1 MTNQKTPIISLV
13 GRTNV
18 GKSTLF
24 NRLTGRKKALV
35 HDRPG
40 VTRDRREGQA
50 VMYGCPFK
58 VVDTAGL
65 ESSDELAQSMW
76 RQTKKALQDSDAVV
90 FIVDV
95 RAGVTPLDKKTAQT
109 LRKVGKPVI
118 LVGNKAEGKNFFT
131 QELYALGCGEPVLIS
146 AEHGSGMTDLFEAL
160 CPYIRNLSEQE
171 LNETPKEKRARRKK
185 IEEEVIDVNDE
196 TVIEENLDD
205 KIIDIAIVGRPNVGK
220 STLVN
225 RLLNQD
231 RMLTGPMAGLTR
243 DAISIDWS
251 YQGRKL
257 RLTDTAGLRR
267 RARVED
273 ALEKLSAADTKRA
286 AFLAQVVVL
295 VLDADAIL
303 EKQDLTIARQVIDE
317 GRSLIIA
324 VNKWDSV
331 QNKKEALDFLND
343 RISTSLTQ
351 VKKLKTVTISA
362 KTGEGLD
369 TLMKAVFE
377 VYRIWNTRISTGR
390 LNRWLAKMIEMSPP
404 PLSATKR
411 PIPLKY
417 ITQAKTRPPTFALF
431 SSNPE
436 KLPESY
442 LRYLIKGLGQDL
454 ALQGV
459 QIRIIMK
466 KAKNPYEHKAKKYS
480 KLFFYLCLAVVFI
493 KKV

>member
-1 MTNQKTPIISLV
+1 MKTVISLV

-40 VTRDRREGQA
+40 VTRDRREGDA
-50 VMYGCPFK
+50 VLFGCPF
-58 VVDTAGL
+58 VAVDTAGL
-65 ESSDELAQSMW
+65 ENGGELADSMW
-76 RQTKKALQDSDAVV
+76 RQTQKALQTSAAVV
-90 FIVDV
+90 FMVDV

-109 LRKVGKPVI
+109 LRKIGKPVI
-118 LVGNKAEGKNFFT
+118 LVANKAEGRDLML
-131 QELYALGCGEPVLIS
+131 QDLYSLGFGEPVLIS
-146 AEHGSGMTDLFEAL
+146 AEHGLGMSDLFEAL
-160 CPYIRNLSEQE
+160 APYIKNGEEREVFG
-171 LNETPKEKRARRKK
+171 EKKKRVRKK
-185 IEEEVIDVNDE
+185 EEEIDLNDE
-196 TVIEENLDD
+196 TVEEEDLDNRV
-205 KIIDIAIVGRPNVGK
+205 IDLAVVGRPNVGK

-225 RLLNQD
+225 RLLGED

-243 DAISIDWS
+243 DAISINWT
-251 YQGRKL
+251 YKGRAL

-267 RARVED
+267 HSKVED
-273 ALEKLSAADTKRA
+273 DLEKLSAADTKRA

-303 EKQDLTIARQVIDE
+303 DKQDLTIARQVLDE
-317 GRSLIIA
+317 GRALIIA
-324 VNKWDSV
+324 VNKWDTV
-331 QNKKEALDFLND
+331 KDKKAAMQTLND

-351 VKKLKTVTISA
+351 VKGVKTVSVSA
-362 KTGEGLD
+362 RTGEGLD
-369 TLMKAVFE
+369 RLMQAVFD
-377 VYRIWNTRISTGR
+377 VYAVWNSRISTGR
-390 LNRWLAKMIEMSPP
+390 LNRWLMKMTEQTPP

-442 LRYLIKGLGQDL
+442 LRYLIKGLAQDL
-454 ALQGV
+454 KIEGV
-459 QIRIIMK
+459 PIRILMR
-466 KAKNPYEHKAKKYS
+466 KAKNPYENKRRSSDKNKR
-480 KLFFYLCLAVVFI
+480 KRG
-493 KKV
+493 

>member
-1 MTNQKTPIISLV
+1 MTAMISLV

-50 VMYGCPFK
+50 VLFGCPFT

-65 ESSDELAQSMW
+65 ENGGELADSMW
-76 RQTKKALQDSDAVV
+76 KQTLKALQASEAVV
-90 FIVDV
+90 FMVDV

-118 LVGNKAEGKNFFT
+118 LAANKAEGKNLPV
-131 QELYALGCGEPVLIS
+131 QDLYSLGFGEPILIS
-146 AEHGSGMTDLFEAL
+146 AEHGLGMSDLFDAL
-160 CPYIRNLSEQE
+160 SPYIQTEPVQE
-171 LNETPKEKRARRKK
+171 DEETPKEKRVRRKK
-185 IEEEVIDVNDE
+185 KDQEVDLFDE
-196 TVIEENLDD
+196 TVKQENIYDRV
-205 KIIDIAIVGRPNVGK
+205 IDLAIVGRPNVGK

-225 RLLNQD
+225 RLIGQD

-243 DAISIDWS
+243 DSISIDWT
-251 YQGRKL
+251 YKGRQL
-257 RLTDTAGLRR
+257 RLTDTAGLRK
-267 RARVED
+267 RAKVED
-273 ALEKLSAADTKRA
+273 DLEKLSAADTKRA
-286 AFLAQVVVL
+286 AFLAQVVIL
-295 VLDADAIL
+295 LLDADAIL
-303 EKQDLTIARQVIDE
+303 DKQDLTIARQVLEE
-317 GRSLIIA
+317 GRALIVA
-324 VNKWDSV
+324 VNKMDTV
-331 QNKKEALDFLND
+331 KDKKQTFNLLNE

-351 VKKLKTVTISA
+351 VKGLKTVFVSA
-362 KTGEGLD
+362 RTGEGLD
-369 TLMKAVFE
+369 KLMQAVFD
-377 VYRIWNTRISTGR
+377 VYAVWNLRISTGK
-390 LNRWLAKMIEMSPP
+390 LNRWLMKMTEQTPP

-442 LRYLIKGLGQDL
+442 LRYLIRGLAKDL
-454 ALQGV
+454 GIEGV
-459 QIRIIMK
+459 PIRILMR
-466 KAKNPYEHKAKKYS
+466 KAKNPYENKS
-480 KLFFYLCLAVVFI
+480 KS
-493 KKV
+493 KRNK

>member
-1 MTNQKTPIISLV
+1 MTAVISLV

-40 VTRDRREGQA
+40 VTRDRREGAA
-50 VMYGCPFK
+50 VLFGCPFT

-65 ESSDELAQSMW
+65 ETGGELADSMW
-76 RQTKKALQDSDAVV
+76 KQTQKALQASAAVV

-109 LRKVGKPVI
+109 LRKIGKPVI
-118 LVGNKAEGKNFFT
+118 LAANKAEGKE
-131 QELYALGCGEPVLIS
+131 QPVQDLYSLGFGEPLLIS
-146 AEHGSGMTDLFEAL
+146 AEHGLGMSDLFDAL
-160 CPYIRNLSEQE
+160 SPYIQTDTPEQE
-171 LNETPKEKRARRKK
+171 EETPRERRARRRKD
-185 IEEEVIDVNDE
+185 EEEIDLNDE
-196 TVIEENLDD
+196 TVEQENLQDR
-205 KIIDIAIVGRPNVGK
+205 IIDLAIVGRPNVGK

-225 RLLNQD
+225 RLIGED

-243 DAISIDWS
+243 DSISIDWT
-251 YQGRKL
+251 YKGRSL

-267 RARVED
+267 RAKVED
-273 ALEKLSAADTKRA
+273 DLEKLSAADTKRA
-286 AFLAQVVVL
+286 AFLAQVVIL

-303 EKQDLTIARQVIDE
+303 DKQDLTIARQVLDE
-317 GRSLIIA
+317 GRALIIA
-324 VNKWDSV
+324 VNKWDTV
-331 QNKKEALDFLND
+331 RDKKQALNRLNE
-343 RISTSLTQ
+343 RIASSLTQ
-351 VKKLKTVTISA
+351 VKGIKTAAVSA
-362 KTGEGLD
+362 RTGEGLD
-369 TLMKAVFE
+369 KLMQAVFD
-377 VYRIWNTRISTGR
+377 VYAVWNRRISTGR
-390 LNRWLAKMIEMSPP
+390 LNRWLMKMTEQTPP

-442 LRYLIKGLGQDL
+442 LRYLIKGLAQDL
-454 ALQGV
+454 KIEGV
-459 QIRIIMK
+459 PIRILMR
-466 KAKNPYEHKAKKYS
+466 KAKNPYENKARAGHSGKKEN
-480 KLFFYLCLAVVFI
+480 KRH
-493 KKV
+493 

>member
-1 MTNQKTPIISLV
+1 MKTVISLV

-40 VTRDRREGQA
+40 VTRDRREGDA
-50 VMYGCPFK
+50 VLFGCPF
-58 VVDTAGL
+58 VAVDTAGL
-65 ESSDELAQSMW
+65 ENGGELADSMW
-76 RQTKKALQDSDAVV
+76 RQTQKALQTSAAVV
-90 FIVDV
+90 FMVDV

-109 LRKVGKPVI
+109 LRKIGKPVI
-118 LVGNKAEGKNFFT
+118 LVANKAEGRDLML
-131 QELYALGCGEPVLIS
+131 QDLYSLGFGEPVLIS
-146 AEHGSGMTDLFEAL
+146 AEHGLGMSDLFEAL
-160 CPYIRNLSEQE
+160 APYIKNGEEQE
-171 LNETPKEKRARRKK
+171 VFGEKKKRVRKK
-185 IEEEVIDVNDE
+185 EEEIDLNDE
-196 TVIEENLDD
+196 TVEEEDLDNRV
-205 KIIDIAIVGRPNVGK
+205 IDLAIVGRPNVGK

-225 RLLNQD
+225 RLLGED

-243 DAISIDWS
+243 DAISVNWT
-251 YQGRKL
+251 YKGRAL

-267 RARVED
+267 HSKVEED
-273 ALEKLSAADTKRA
+273 LEKLSAADTKRA

-303 EKQDLTIARQVIDE
+303 DKQDLTIARQVLDE
-317 GRSLIIA
+317 GRALIIA
-324 VNKWDSV
+324 VNKWDTV
-331 QNKKEALDFLND
+331 KDKKAAMQTLND

-351 VKKLKTVTISA
+351 VKGVKTVSVSA
-362 KTGEGLD
+362 RTGEGLD
-369 TLMKAVFE
+369 RLMQAVFD
-377 VYRIWNTRISTGR
+377 VYAVWNSRISTGR
-390 LNRWLAKMIEMSPP
+390 LNRWLMKMTEQTPP

-442 LRYLIKGLGQDL
+442 LRYLIKGLAQDL
-454 ALQGV
+454 KIEGV
-459 QIRIIMK
+459 PIRILMR
-466 KAKNPYEHKAKKYS
+466 KAKNPYENKRCSSDKNKR
-480 KLFFYLCLAVVFI
+480 KRG
-493 KKV
+493 

>member
-1 MTNQKTPIISLV
+1 MKTVISLV

-40 VTRDRREGQA
+40 VTRDRREGDA
-50 VMYGCPFK
+50 VLFGCPF
-58 VVDTAGL
+58 VAVDTAGL
-65 ESSDELAQSMW
+65 ENGGELADSMW
-76 RQTKKALQDSDAVV
+76 RQTQKALQTSAAVV
-90 FIVDV
+90 FMVDV

-109 LRKVGKPVI
+109 LRKIGKPVI
-118 LVGNKAEGKNFFT
+118 LVANKAEGRDLML
-131 QELYALGCGEPVLIS
+131 QDLYSLGFGEPVLIS
-146 AEHGSGMTDLFEAL
+146 AEHGLGMSDLFEAL
-160 CPYIRNLSEQE
+160 APYIKNGEEQE
-171 LNETPKEKRARRKK
+171 VFGEKKKRVRKK
-185 IEEEVIDVNDE
+185 EEEIDLNDE
-196 TVIEENLDD
+196 TVEEEDLDNRV
-205 KIIDIAIVGRPNVGK
+205 IDLAIVGRPNVGK

-225 RLLNQD
+225 RLLGED

-243 DAISIDWS
+243 DAISVNWT
-251 YQGRKL
+251 YKGRAL

-267 RARVED
+267 HSKVED
-273 ALEKLSAADTKRA
+273 DLEKLSAADTKRA

-303 EKQDLTIARQVIDE
+303 DKQDLTIARQVLDE
-317 GRSLIIA
+317 GRALIIA
-324 VNKWDSV
+324 VNKWDTV
-331 QNKKEALDFLND
+331 KDKKAAMQTLND

-351 VKKLKTVTISA
+351 VKGVKTVSVSA
-362 KTGEGLD
+362 RTGEGLD
-369 TLMKAVFE
+369 RLMQAVFD
-377 VYRIWNTRISTGR
+377 VYAVWNSRISTGR
-390 LNRWLAKMIEMSPP
+390 LNRWLMKMTEQTPP

-442 LRYLIKGLGQDL
+442 LRYLIKGLAQDL
-454 ALQGV
+454 KIEGV
-459 QIRIIMK
+459 PIRILMR
-466 KAKNPYEHKAKKYS
+466 KAKNPYENKRCSSDKNKR
-480 KLFFYLCLAVVFI
+480 KRG
-493 KKV
+493 

>member
-1 MTNQKTPIISLV
+1 MTAVISLV

-40 VTRDRREGQA
+40 VTRDRREGDA
-50 VMYGCPFK
+50 VLFGYSF
-58 VVDTAGL
+58 VAVDTAGL
-65 ESSDELAQSMW
+65 ENGGELADSMW
-76 RQTKKALQDSDAVV
+76 RQTQKALQASAAIV
-90 FIVDV
+90 FMVDV

-109 LRKVGKPVI
+109 LRKTGKPVI
-118 LVGNKAEGKNFFT
+118 LAANKAEGKIFAS
-131 QELYALGCGEPVLIS
+131 QELYSLGFGEPILIS
-146 AEHGSGMTDLFEAL
+146 AEHGLGMSDLFEAL
-160 CPYIRNLSEQE
+160 FPYIKEEKPENDTDTVPEKKRRVRKKEEAIDITDEKEEQE
-171 LNETPKEKRARRKK
+171 DLTDC
-185 IEEEVIDVNDE
+185 VIDLAV
-196 TVIEENLDD
+196 
-205 KIIDIAIVGRPNVGK
+205 VGRPNVGK

-225 RLLNQD
+225 RLLGED

-243 DAISIDWS
+243 DAISINWTCK
-251 YQGRKL
+251 GRQM

-267 RARVED
+267 HSRIED
-273 ALEKLSAADTKRA
+273 DLEKLSAADTKRA

-303 EKQDLTIARQVIDE
+303 DKQDLTIARQVLDE
-317 GRSLIIA
+317 GRALIIA
-324 VNKWDSV
+324 VNKWDV
-331 QNKKEALDFLND
+331 VKDKKQAMQTLNE

-351 VKKLKTVTISA
+351 VKGLKTVAVSA
-362 KTGEGLD
+362 RTGEGLD
-369 TLMKAVFE
+369 KLMQAVLD
-377 VYRIWNTRISTGR
+377 VYAVWNSRISTGR
-390 LNRWLAKMIEMSPP
+390 LNRWLTKMTEQTPP

-442 LRYLIKGLGQDL
+442 LRYLIRGLAQDL
-454 ALQGV
+454 KIEGV
-459 QIRIIMK
+459 PIRILMR
-466 KAKNPYEHKAKKYS
+466 KAKNPYENKGRSSKKNN
-480 KLFFYLCLAVVFI
+480 
-493 KKV
+493 KKRE